1 LYLTPKP
8 FLQIMNIDPE
18 ERTLAQFTE
27 QLTQLGQL
35 DGRKAFIIK
44 SIDAQIDKLLKNGAR
59 NSESEDVLLQ
69 KVIKELDTLFPDRQ
83 TVATNER
90 GFAIA
95 RMPHRIVYAPKIPR
109 FINRGLNQGIAFTSA
124 DLQEL
129 KLKDNA
135 YERLPD
141 KTPEYLQVEYT
152 ELIRQTVEHAITHA
166 AQLHWES
173 TDHAFA
179 RYAFSEAIKADNEYL
194 EAIIETMLNEG
205 VQISTTDAEACTAL
219 LREAQQSYDDTSNPA
234 QYLAT
239 VYSTLEK
246 IPQA

>member
-1 LYLTPKP
+1 
-8 FLQIMNIDPE
+8 MDIDLE
-18 ERTLAQFTE
+18 ELTLAQFTK

-35 DGRKAFIIK
+35 DDRKAFIIE

-59 NSESEDVLLQ
+59 NSESEDLLLQ
-69 KVIKELDTLFPDRQ
+69 KVINELDTLFPDRQ

-95 RMPHRIVYAPKIPR
+95 RMPHRKVYAPKIHG
-109 FINRGLNQGIAFTSA
+109 FINRELNQGRAFKHT

-129 KLKDNA
+129 RLQDDA

-141 KTPEYLQVEYT
+141 KTPEYLQAEYT

-166 AQLHWES
+166 AQLHRES

-194 EAIIETMLNEG
+194 EAIIETMGEED

-219 LREAQQSYDDTSNPA
+219 LREAQQSYDERSNPV

-246 IPQA
+246 IPQV

>member
-1 LYLTPKP
+1 
-8 FLQIMNIDPE
+8 MDIDPE
-18 ERTLAQFTE
+18 ERTLAQFTK

-35 DGRKAFIIK
+35 DGRKAFIIE

-59 NSESEDVLLQ
+59 DSSSENSLLQ
-69 KVIKELDTLFPDRQ
+69 KVINELDDLFPDRQ
-83 TVATNER
+83 TVATEER
-90 GFAIA
+90 GFTIA
-95 RMPHRIVYAPKIPR
+95 RMPHRIVYAPKYPR
-109 FINRGLNQGIAFTSA
+109 FINRGLNQSRAFTPA
-124 DLQEL
+124 DLQGL
-129 KLKDNA
+129 RLQDDA

-141 KTPEYLQVEYT
+141 KTQEILQAEYT

-166 AQLHWES
+166 EQLHRES

-194 EAIIETMLNEG
+194 EAIIETMGEED

-219 LREAQQSYDDTSNPA
+219 LRKAQQSYDEQSNPA

-239 VYSTLEK
+239 IYPTLEK